1 MMARRL
7 PGILPTLSFEEALE
21 CTSIHSVA
29 GLVPP
34 GAGLLTRRP
43 FRAPHHTIS
52 DVALVGGGS
61 IPRPGEISLAHHGV
75 LFLDEMPEFARRV
88 LEVLRQPLEEGR
100 VTIARASRTVSF
112 PARFML
118 VAAMNPCPCGY
129 RGDPRHACRCTP
141 QEVSRYRMR
150 ISGPLLDRID
160 LVVQVPAVPLAALTE
175 SARAEPSDRV
185 RERVTRARNRQQ
197 ARRDSRRL
205 NAEGD
210 DVRQAN
216 ACRLESAA
224 RQLLETAA
232 ERMGLSAR
240 GYHRVLR
247 VSRTIADLADADEVG
262 PAHAAEALQYRMT

>member
-1 MMARRL
+1 MIARRM
-7 PGILPTLSFEEALE
+7 PGILPSLSFDEALE

-34 GAGLLTRRP
+34 GSGLLTRRP

-118 VAAMNPCPCGY
+118 IAAMNPARAGIEGILTMNAGVRRRRSAGIDCAFRARCWTGSTWWF
-129 RGDPRHACRCTP
+129 RCRRFHCQSSAQP
-141 QEVSRYRMR
+141 
-150 ISGPLLDRID
+150 
-160 LVVQVPAVPLAALTE
+160 
-175 SARAEPSDRV
+175 ARAESSAHV
-185 RERVTRARNRQQ
+185 RERVTRARERYD
-197 ARRDSRRL
+197 ARRQSPPCTS
-205 NAEGD
+205 
-210 DVRQAN
+210 DVN
-216 ACRLESAA
+216 KNLEIN
-224 RQLLETAA
+224 LW
-232 ERMGLSAR
+232 
-240 GYHRVLR
+240 
-247 VSRTIADLADADEVG
+247 
-262 PAHAAEALQYRMT
+262 